1 MTRTDLENKTIEKLN
16 SIDEALEM
24 ISLLDYDECI
34 VELNG
39 LHNVPHVIFKA
50 LINRAKSI
58 KGNTLELMIASM
70 QCVVNE

>member
-1 MTRTDLENKTIEKLN
+1 MTRTDLESKTVSKLN

-24 ISLLDYDECI
+24 INILDYDECI
-34 VELNG
+34 AALNG
-39 LHNVPHVIFKA
+39 LHDVPHTIFKA

-58 KGNTLELMIASM
+58 KGNTFELIVASM

>member
-34 VELNG
+34 AALNG
-39 LHNVPHVIFKA
+39 LHDVPHTIFKA

>member
-1 MTRTDLENKTIEKLN
+1 MTRTDLENKAIAKLN

-24 ISLLDYDECI
+24 INLLDYDECI
-34 VELNG
+34 SALNG
-39 LHNVPHVIFKA
+39 LHDVPHVIFNA
-50 LINRAKSI
+50 LINRAKYI